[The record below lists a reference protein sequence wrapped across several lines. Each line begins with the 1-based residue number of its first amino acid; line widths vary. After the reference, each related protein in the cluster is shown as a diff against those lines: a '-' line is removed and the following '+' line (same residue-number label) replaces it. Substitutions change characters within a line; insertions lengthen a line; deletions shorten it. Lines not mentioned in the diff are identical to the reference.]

1 MIRLIYEVTG
11 NHYKDTWKK
20 IVMRTFVAVEITDH
34 GLLEEIKKFQSD
46 INIKAKPVN
55 LDIIHFTL
63 LFLGEISEEISNKVQ
78 VALRSIRFS
87 SFDVKFIGVGAFPK
101 AKFPRVIWIGTDS
114 SGGEKLANL
123 AKKVEDA
130 LLPLGFKS
138 DKAFKPHI
146 TVFRVKNK
154 IGDISDDLTKFN
166 TREFGIQKITEIKFK
181 KSTLKPEG
189 PIYSDLQVVL
199 AQP

>member
-1 MIRLIYEVTG
+1 MLIYEVTG
-11 NHYKDTWKK
+11 NHYKDTFKK
-20 IVMRTFVAVEITDH
+20 NVMRAFVAVEITNQS
-34 GLLEEIKKFQSD
+34 LLEGIKKFQLD
-46 INIKAKPVN
+46 INIKAKPVK

-63 LFLGEISEEISNKVQ
+63 LFLGEISEEVSTKVQ
-78 VALRSIRFS
+78 EALHSIRFS
-87 SFDVKFIGVGAFPK
+87 PFDVKFTGVGAFPK
-101 AKFPRVIWIGTDS
+101 AKFPRVVWIGTDS
-114 SGGEKLANL
+114 SGGEKLTNL

-154 IGDISDDLTKFN
+154 IGDISDDLAKFN
-166 TREFGIQKITEIKFK
+166 TREFGVQKITEIKFK

-189 PIYSDLQVVL
+189 PIYSDLQVVP
-199 AQP
+199 AQL